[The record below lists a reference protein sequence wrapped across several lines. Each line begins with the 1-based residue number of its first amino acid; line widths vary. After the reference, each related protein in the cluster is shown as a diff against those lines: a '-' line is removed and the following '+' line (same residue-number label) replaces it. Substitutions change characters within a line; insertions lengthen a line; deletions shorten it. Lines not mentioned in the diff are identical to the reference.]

1 MRCILLNVD
10 ATVPEPK
17 RVSIIASNVI
27 VNLSTSQL
35 ERASEPEKR
44 VYYINLKQKSKEF
57 SQYRSRRHLLSRSHQ
72 QVRFPTTE
80 VGVNEPM
87 SRQLTAEERSY
98 DWSVFVIH
106 FLQFLEGVLYYMN
119 ELEEGG
125 TIAVMWMQDFKRPLL
140 FSYSLYSFIN
150 QSKAKTRESDSIC
163 SMVRDLLEQYCRGN
177 RDWD

>member
-1 MRCILLNVD
+1 
-10 ATVPEPK
+10 
-17 RVSIIASNVI
+17 
-27 VNLSTSQL
+27 
-35 ERASEPEKR
+35 
-44 VYYINLKQKSKEF
+44 
-57 SQYRSRRHLLSRSHQ
+57 
-72 QVRFPTTE
+72 
-80 VGVNEPM
+80 M

-177 RDWD
+177 RDWN